1 MKKISIVVTQ
11 QINRVNTN
19 SIDSDGIRN
28 QTSVHLRAVMLTF
41 ASLANKEGVGL
52 NSMKG
57 FHIESFHLWSNL
69 SARLAQRAAE
79 LSRKVR
85 LDGIGR

>member
-41 ASLANKEGVGL
+41 ASLANKEGGWV
-52 NSMKG
+52 K
-57 FHIESFHLWSNL
+57 
-69 SARLAQRAAE
+69 
-79 LSRKVR
+79 
-85 LDGIGR
+85 